1 MYSVTLR
8 VLFLLPKRVA
18 RILDAN
24 AVTGLRFMIRI
35 SFGSRARTR
44 IEGRW
49 GRTASPLAA
58 AILVASLSTP
68 ATAQVIT
75 YEGNVFPE
83 EVGWLRLTGV
93 APERRLE
100 DGWFIQ
106 TLQESTKESYRYD
119 IGGLTSLIGSF
130 FVEWR
135 AVTDNP
141 EWLIYEW
148 QVPAVVSAAGRAASL
163 YHTVMTESAAVLL
176 RDVVIPRVIV
186 PVSIGTPHVYRV
198 EVFSDEYIW
207 YIDGVVADSGI
218 PEGAYPD
225 PNAFVIWGASLTYD
239 GAPPA
244 TTAWDFVRLGR
255 IPDDASGDYD
265 NDGAL
270 TLIDQYF
277 VADCLTK
284 DGPGIFGGP
293 GNDAGPGCRFA
304 DFDAD
309 GDVDLLDFAEFA
321 NRFAAS
327 NP

>member
-1 MYSVTLR
+1 MFMLSSVSAL
-8 VLFLLPKRVA
+8 
-18 RILDAN
+18 
-24 AVTGLRFMIRI
+24 
-35 SFGSRARTR
+35 SSRDGMRSL
-44 IEGRW
+44 GRRAW
-49 GRTASPLAA
+49 PLATV
-58 AILVASLSTP
+58 ILVAGLGVP
-68 ATAQVIT
+68 APAQVIT

-83 EVGWLRLTGV
+83 EVGWLRLIGV
-93 APERRLE
+93 APDRRLE
-100 DGWFIQ
+100 NGWFIQ

-119 IGGLTSLIGSF
+119 IGGLTSLIGSS

-141 EWLIYEW
+141 EWLIDEW

-186 PVSIGTPHVYRV
+186 PVSVGTPHVYRV
-198 EVFSDEYIW
+198 EVFPDEYIW
-207 YIDGVVADSGI
+207 YIDGVVTDSGI
-218 PEGAYPD
+218 PEGPYPD
-225 PNAFVIWGASLTYD
+225 PDAFLIWGASLTYE

-255 IPDDASGDYD
+255 IPDDASGDYNSD
-265 NDGAL
+265 TAV
-270 TLIDQYF
+270 TLIDHYF
-277 VADCLTK
+277 VVDCKTK

-309 GDVDLLDFAEFA
+309 SDVDLLDLAKIQNVF
-321 NRFAAS
+321 NVQ
-327 NP
+327 